1 MYQTNG
7 PLVGYISFKNFKRIR
22 YERQGEEQK
31 GPKKVSK
38 KIKTL
43 AFHHLQTGNKILFK
57 RRRFVEQTI
66 LYKIRRFQASYDVF
80 LAELHQFYGKHQRIF
95 SIFSPYPSSGKCRKK
110 KFESNRSVYTFGIL
124 RAPILHANGYFIS
137 SYSRTAMGG
146 KGLINNKLMFN

>member
-22 YERQGEEQK
+22 YERKGEEQK

-43 AFHHLQTGNKILFK
+43 AFHHLQTGNKIKFK
-57 RRRFVEQTI
+57 RRKFVEQTI

-80 LAELHQFYGKHQRIF
+80 WPSYISSTESTREFFQFFPRTPPQENV
-95 SIFSPYPSSGKCRKK
+95 KK
-110 KFESNRSVYTFGIL
+110 KSLNLIDLSTLLAYSGHQYSMPMV
-124 RAPILHANGYFIS
+124 IS
-137 SYSRTAMGG
+137 SVAILEPLWGV
-146 KGLINNKLMFN
+146 KG